1 MWSAHRAAQAAGGRL
16 ARLVAVVAVLA
27 GLAVLQA
34 PQCTDG
40 MIAGAG
46 YLTQGASP
54 AMAVVARQD
63 LGVAMVMTG
72 VNRHPQGTAA
82 QGTAHS
88 ALGAHA
94 GVGGSPSRSGDMGGV
109 LATCL
114 AFLVA
119 FLVVIVGLYPSWLR
133 TFVRIHA
140 PGHEARVCAIA
151 VRAPSLSQLC
161 VLRT

>member
-1 MWSAHRAAQAAGGRL
+1 MIVGAA
-16 ARLVAVVAVLA
+16 
-27 GLAVLQA
+27 
-34 PQCTDG
+34 
-40 MIAGAG
+40 

-54 AMAVVARQD
+54 AMAVVASED
-63 LGVAMVMTG
+63 WGVAMVMAG
-72 VNRHPQGTAA
+72 VNGHPQDTAA

-88 ALGAHA
+88 ALCAHA
-94 GVGGSPSRSGDMGGV
+94 RVGGSPSSSGDMGSV

-119 FLVVIVGLYPSWLR
+119 VLAVIVGLYPSWLR

-140 PGHEARVCAIA
+140 PGRGARVCAIA